1 MSIQVSAVPEA
12 LTQSKNRPSADFHPS
27 IWGDYFLSLSVQ
39 KEHIEKM
46 KQQVEELKEEVKGLI
61 MKCSH
66 KKPLQKLELI
76 DAIQRLGVS
85 YHFEREINEALEK
98 IYNSYGFLV
107 EEDDDLY
114 TISLWFR
121 LLRQHGYY
129 ISCDVFNK
137 FKYGDGEFKA
147 SLTADVPAM
156 LSLYEAAHLCMHG
169 EEILDGA
176 LVFTTTHL
184 QSELSNM
191 NPDLAASVI
200 FALNRSIRKNIPRS
214 ETRHYISFYPKEKS
228 HNKTLLKLAQLDF
241 NVLQALHQK
250 EVANLSSRWWKNL
263 DFRRKLPYARDRLV
277 ELYSWIYA
285 MFFEPKYSLARVL
298 VTKVVAMASII
309 DDTFDAYGTYE
320 EIKLFT
326 ESIIRWDISAKDVL
340 PDYMKLIYQEIVDN
354 YSQFDEHT
362 NKEGRSYG
370 SAYAK
375 QAMKELVQAYFAE
388 VGWFHS
394 KCTPGVEE
402 YISNGEVSAT
412 YYALITASF
421 LFMGEEIATEEAF
434 IWASNKPKIIK
445 AASLIGRLMNDITSH
460 KFERKRE
467 HCASAV
473 ECCMEQHGVEAEEA
487 YKMLHQEI
495 ENAWKDINQELMKP
509 TAVATPVLDCVLN
522 LARMSD
528 VSYKDGDSYTN
539 PHLIKDTISLLLV
552 DPITTFLAVYIFT
565 DTQNDEDYCTAGSKA
580 EQKKAEKIAF
590 DVNLEK
596 FDTAAKIKVIKE
608 GPLPI

>member
-27 IWGDYFLSLSVQ
+27 IWGDYFLSLCV
-39 KEHIEKM
+39 KHIEKM
-46 KQQVEELKEEVKGLI
+46 QQQVEELKEEVKGLI
-61 MKCSH
+61 MKYSH

-114 TISLWFR
+114 AISLWFR

-147 SLTADVPAM
+147 SLTDDVPAM
-156 LSLYEAAHLCMHG
+156 LSLYEAAHLRMHG
-169 EEILDGA
+169 EEILDEA

-191 NPDLAASVI
+191 NPNLASRVT
-200 FALNRSIRKNIPRS
+200 FTLNRSIRKNIPRS
-214 ETRHYISFYPKEKS
+214 ETRHYISFYPKENS

-250 EVANLSSRWWKNL
+250 EVANLSRWWKNL

-326 ESIIRWDISAKDVL
+326 EAIIRWDISAKDVL
-340 PDYMKLIYQEIVDN
+340 PDYMKLIYQEILDI
-354 YSQFDEHT
+354 YSQFKEHT
-362 NKEGRSYG
+362 DKEGRSYG

-388 VGWFHS
+388 VAWFHS

-412 YYALITASF
+412 YYALIMASF

-473 ECCMEQHGVEAEEA
+473 ECCMEQHGVEEEEA

-539 PHLIKDTISLLLV
+539 PHLMLCCLSILYPFTS
-552 DPITTFLAVYIFT
+552 IFFH
-565 DTQNDEDYCTAGSKA
+565 NILS
-580 EQKKAEKIAF
+580 
-590 DVNLEK
+590 
-596 FDTAAKIKVIKE
+596 
-608 GPLPI
+608 